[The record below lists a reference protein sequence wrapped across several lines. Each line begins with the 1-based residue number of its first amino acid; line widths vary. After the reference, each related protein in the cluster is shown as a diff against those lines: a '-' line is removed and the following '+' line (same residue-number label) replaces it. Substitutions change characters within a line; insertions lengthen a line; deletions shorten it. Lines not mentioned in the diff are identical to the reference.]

1 MLEIVEKT
9 LLAGLGAAALTQKK
23 AEELADELK
32 ERLNLSEEEGKNLLE
47 KLRNT
52 AQENQKKLEELAQEE
67 VTKACDRM
75 GVASMDELTQLQK
88 RVAKLEKQLQ
98 DK

>member
-23 AEELADELK
+23 AEELADDLK

-52 AQENQKKLEELAQEE
+52 AQENQEKLEKLAQEE
-67 VTKACDRM
+67 VAKACERT
-75 GVASMDELTQLQK
+75 GVATMEDLSQLQE
-88 RVAKLEKQLQ
+88 RVAKLEKQLK